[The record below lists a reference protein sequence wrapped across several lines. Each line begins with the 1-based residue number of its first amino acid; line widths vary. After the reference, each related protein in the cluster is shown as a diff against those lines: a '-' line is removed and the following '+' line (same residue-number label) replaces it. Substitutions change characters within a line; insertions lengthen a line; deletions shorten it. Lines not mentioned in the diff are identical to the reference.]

1 MKKSRYEIMN
11 NNAIRALS
19 DAINEA
25 GYKRDSEY
33 LIVIRNISDGYNV
46 DFTHTD
52 DGEWA
57 DEVFEQACDIMTN
70 CALRHKE
77 TMYIVIFAKSYQNGV
92 IEFIRESHL
101 NIKSKQ

>member
-11 NNAIRALS
+11 DSAIKALS
-19 DAINEA
+19 DAINEEE
-25 GYKRDSEY
+25 YKRDSEY

-57 DEVFEQACDIMTN
+57 DEVFEQSCDIMNN
-70 CALRHKE
+70 CARSHKE
-77 TMYIVIFAKSYQNGV
+77 TMYIVVLAKSYQNGA
-92 IEFIRESHL
+92 IEFIRENHL
-101 NIKSKQ
+101 CIKNKQ

>member
-1 MKKSRYEIMN
+1 MKQSRYEKFN
-11 NNAIRALS
+11 HNAIIALS
-19 DAINEA
+19 EAIEEEN
-25 GYKRDSEY
+25 YKRDSEY
-33 LIVIRNISDGYNV
+33 IIAIRNVTDCYNV

-77 TMYIVIFAKSYQNGV
+77 TMYIVIFAKSYQNGA
-92 IEFIRESHL
+92 IEFIREKHL
-101 NIKSKQ
+101 CIKSNQ